1 MEHTLGICIIQLLVV
16 PIHIG
21 FCYLF
26 VTKMGMGVVGAAWAH
41 NITAT
46 CTILFL
52 LTYASLLKAIK
63 DAWYCPKK
71 QTFYNLKEFLY
82 LAIPGVLMLLL
93 ENTNM

>member
-63 DAWYCPKK
+63 DAWYFPKK
-71 QTFYNLKEFLY
+71 
-82 LAIPGVLMLLL
+82 
-93 ENTNM
+93 